1 MTLFFSY
8 YQVLLV
14 LINDR
19 NSFDKNLIPLIN
31 WFNLQFLKGFLI
43 IR

>member
-1 MTLFFSY
+1 MVLFFIY

-14 LINDR
+14 LINAW

-31 WFNLQFLKGFLI
+31 WFNLQFFKGVF
-43 IR
+43 